1 MGRTLTRAHWSAD
14 TTTDGTELP
23 HPRYGHGPAGGVR
36 VVAPPEQEQVAAIDQ
51 ERAQER
57 PVPEHATYLGERDGL
72 LGAGPLRRG
81 LKRFTDIVGSAGA
94 LLMLAPLMV
103 LIAVLVGVTSR
114 GPVLFRQQRVGLG
127 GETFEMF
134 KFRTMK
140 EDAESRRD
148 DLESLNEAD
157 GPVFKIKSD
166 PRVTRVG
173 RYLRR
178 WSLDE
183 LPQFVNV
190 LRGEMSLVGPR
201 PPLPSEVETY
211 NGWERQRLL
220 AKPGLTCIWQV
231 NGRSDVDFRSWV
243 EMDLEYISNWR
254 PGLDLALLAKTVPA
268 VLKRD
273 GAY

>member
-1 MGRTLTRAHWSAD
+1 MGRTLKRAHFEHT

-23 HPRYGHGPAGGVR
+23 LPHNGHGPVAGVR
-36 VVAPPEQEQVAAIDQ
+36 LVAVPERRHVPAID
-51 ERAQER
+51 QER
-57 PVPEHATYLGERDGL
+57 PVPEHARYLGEGDGL
-72 LGAGPLRRG
+72 LGAGPVRRG
-81 LKRFTDIVGSAGA
+81 IKRFTDIAGAAGA

-103 LIAVLVGVTSR
+103 LIAVLVRVTSR
-114 GPVLFRQQRVGLG
+114 GPVLFRQERVGLG

-134 KFRTMK
+134 KFRTMS

-148 DLESLNEAD
+148 DLESSNEAD

-173 RYLRR
+173 GYLRR

-211 NGWERQRLL
+211 NSWERQRLL

-231 NGRSDVDFRSWV
+231 NGRSDVDFQSWV
-243 EMDLEYISNWR
+243 EMDLEYIANWR
-254 PGLDLALLAKTVPA
+254 PGLDLELLAKTVPA

>member
-1 MGRTLTRAHWSAD
+1 MGRALTRAHSSAHTS
-14 TTTDGTELP
+14 TTTRTELP
-23 HPRYGHGPAGGVR
+23 RPRTGPGPTDGALL
-36 VVAPPEQEQVAAIDQ
+36 VALPEQEQVAAIDQ
-51 ERAQER
+51 ER
-57 PVPEHATYLGERDGL
+57 PVPEYAKYLGDRDGL
-72 LGAGPLRRG
+72 LGAGPLRQAI
-81 LKRFTDIVGSAGA
+81 KRFTDIAGAAGA
-94 LLMLAPLMV
+94 LLTLAPLMI
-103 LIAVLVGVTSR
+103 LIAVLVRVTSR
-114 GPVLFRQQRVGLG
+114 GPALFRQERVGLD

-173 RYLRR
+173 GYLRR

-211 NGWERQRLL
+211 NGWEWQRLL
-220 AKPGLTCIWQV
+220 ARPGLTCIWQV
-231 NGRSDVDFRSWV
+231 NGRSGVDFQSWV
-243 EMDLEYISNWR
+243 EMDLEYIASWR
-254 PGLDLALLAKTVPA
+254 PGLDFQLLAKTVPA